1 MSPNVRSSATATALQ
16 IPLMPRSSGRRSTAA
31 SWNTSVRRKEI
42 AADISPLFNAVKKR
56 RTVNIKS
63 IDQIGNAVNTETV
76 LGHGKQI
83 RIISDKDG
91 GQRSGDQLRQN
102 KQHESPDSD
111 EPQTFLEQIF

>member
-1 MSPNVRSSATATALQ
+1 
-16 IPLMPRSSGRRSTAA
+16 MPRSSGRRSTAA

-42 AADISPLFNAVKKR
+42 AADISPLFNAVK
-56 RTVNIKS
+56 
-63 IDQIGNAVNTETV
+63 TETV

-111 EPQTFLEQIF
+111 EPQTFSEQIF